1 MAKSKSQRMKE
12 YRERKK
18 QQLGDRWLTIER
30 ERVKKYRQTAHI
42 DPEKKEHIRELSRI
56 RQARYRNR
64 KKRNNEADGDLTG
77 DAPEDPEPTPST
89 SDDTVSSTT
98 DSLTVKMPF
107 KSTKSSSSVKGKK
120 RVSRALSRSYRRIET
135 LEDKNEELKRK
146 LKNAQKHLQRYERK
160 KHEQPVLTPKSK
172 RDKLLTESGIKA
184 DDVPEIRKKLVF
196 GECLSSEIGEAK
208 AAQKVNETEIVHKIV
223 SGKII
228 KKYRM
233 RSALQNSTGLNRK
246 KQYVG
251 KSVSRY
257 QRSRMSQYRKQV
269 NDSITQ
275 FLERD
280 DNSRMLPGKQDAV
293 KSGKVKVQKRVLND
307 YMYNLHLKYLAESP
321 MKISRTCFYNTR
333 PKHISLVNFA
343 SRSVC
348 LCSKHQNFSF
358 LLRALK
364 TYKVHNCT
372 NPDKF
377 VELYRDNQAQLD
389 EIPEKIP
396 DNEVVKFQ
404 QWKRVKLTNGKER
417 QRVVEVNMSKTDFV
431 RMMTETFRAFKAHI
445 ERVKEQYG
453 AIKAMKEKL
462 PSGHV
467 LVKWTSAKIILA
479 VHSKRYSR
487 HTGTVLW

>member
-1 MAKSKSQRMKE
+1 MAKSKSQCMKE

-64 KKRNNEADGDLTG
+64 KKRNNEADGDG
-77 DAPEDPEPTPST
+77 
-89 SDDTVSSTT
+89 DTVSSTT

-107 KSTKSSSSVKGKK
+107 KSTKSSSCVKGKK

-146 LKNAQKHLQRYERK
+146 LKNAQKRLQKYERK

-172 RDKLLTESGIKA
+172 TDKLLTESGIKP

-196 GECLSSEIGEAK
+196 GECLSSEIREAK
-208 AAQKVNETEIVHKIV
+208 AAQKVNETEIVHKTV
-223 SGKII
+223 SGRII

-257 QRSRMSQYRKQV
+257 QRSRMSQYRKRV
-269 NDSITQ
+269 TDSITQ

-280 DNSRMLPGKQDAV
+280 DNSRMLPGKHHAV

-333 PKHISLVNFA
+333 PKLQWHKSDMEDIFYTTCA
-343 SRSVC
+343 RS
-348 LCSKHQNFSF
+348 S
-358 LLRALK
+358 
-364 TYKVHNCT
+364 
-372 NPDKF
+372 
-377 VELYRDNQAQLD
+377 
-389 EIPEKIP
+389 
-396 DNEVVKFQ
+396 
-404 QWKRVKLTNGKER
+404 
-417 QRVVEVNMSKTDFV
+417 
-431 RMMTETFRAFKAHI
+431 
-445 ERVKEQYG
+445 
-453 AIKAMKEKL
+453 
-462 PSGHV
+462 
-467 LVKWTSAKIILA
+467 
-479 VHSKRYSR
+479 
-487 HTGTVLW
+487 